1 MRGNRERQAHV
12 HTAAVTLDR
21 RIQEL
26 LDLGKSDNFIE
37 LPLDLRSRHAQ
48 NRPVQKNIFSA
59 GEFGMKAGP
68 DFQQTRYAATN
79 ADTALCWFR
88 DPAENFQEGGLATA
102 VAPNNAHNIALVN
115 FKIDVAQRP
124 DLFMAVTL
132 YNGVAVHQ
140 IFGLMPHAADVVH
153 EHIPKS
159 HITAVFGLVA
169 DHVFLSEAF
178 RFDNGIAHLCKTR
191 KDSSCAMTQ
200 RQLLSCD
207 EVVVCHELE
216 RRV

>member
-1 MRGNRERQAHV
+1 MPGRVSSIKRNGLPSTVAVIVPCTPPPYSMPTSEKEPETVSNVPFTTGMRKDFWYKNCVAIGLSSGFLEPLES
-12 HTAAVTLDR
+12 TSISL
-21 RIQEL
+21 IQT
-26 LDLGKSDNFIE
+26 G
-37 LPLDLRSRHAQ
+37 
-48 NRPVQKNIFSA
+48 
-59 GEFGMKAGP
+59 
-68 DFQQTRYAATN
+68 
-79 ADTALCWFR
+79 
-88 DPAENFQEGGLATA
+88 
-102 VAPNNAHNIALVN
+102 IAKLTGFLVN

-124 DLFMAVTL
+124 DLFKAVTL

-159 HITAVFGLVA
+159 HIAAVFGLVA

-178 RFDNGIAHLCKTR
+178 GFDNGIAHLCKTR